1 MKKLFALLVSLLP
14 LLALAA
20 APRLNVLLITAD
32 DMNHDTPGFTGNRT
46 PGLTPNLDRLAREG
60 MWFVHA
66 HVTVGVCQPSRECLM
81 TGRYP
86 HRNGAVGFYPVRDDV
101 PTLQEALKAAGYHL
115 GIMGKV
121 GHLQPA
127 GKFPWDFQPDGA
139 AIGMGRDPAA
149 YYRQTRD
156 FLQQAKAAG
165 KPFFLMANSHD
176 PHRPFA
182 GSEQEQQRAQDG
194 RKGKKKASAH
204 TNAEANASAGTYPP
218 PGRSYTPNEIRVPGF
233 LPDLPDVRKEVAQYY
248 SSSHRCDQTVGEV
261 LRALKES
268 DFEETTLVMFLSDNG
283 VSLPFGKSNC
293 YLNSTRTPWL
303 VRWPGKTKPGTTD
316 TRHFISGIDFMPTIL
331 DAVGLPLTAG
341 MDGTSFLP
349 VLTGGKQPDRDRVF
363 TCYNETSGR
372 RPYPMRCLQTAR
384 FGYIFNGWAD
394 GTNIYRAEP
403 MNGLTFP
410 AMEAA
415 AKTQPAVAKRVDTLL
430 RRAPEELYDFAADP
444 NGLANLAADPKHR
457 QQLQQMRK
465 TMLAWMEQ
473 TQDPLA
479 GAFRAKVR

>member
-1 MKKLFALLVSLLP
+1 
-14 LLALAA
+14 
-20 APRLNVLLITAD
+20 
-32 DMNHDTPGFTGNRT
+32 MNYDTPGFTGNQT

-127 GKFPWDFQPDGA
+127 EKFPWDFQPDGA

-149 YYRQTRD
+149 YYRLTRD
-156 FLQQAKAAG
+156 FLRQAKAAG

-182 GSEQEQQRAQDG
+182 GSEQEQQRAQGG

-204 TNAEANASAGTYPP
+204 TDDEANVSAGTYPP
-218 PGRSYTPNEIRVPGF
+218 PGRVYSTNEIRVPGF
-233 LPDLPDVRKEVAQYY
+233 LPDLPAVRKEVAQYY
-248 SSSHRCDQTVGEV
+248 ASAHRCDQTVGEV

-268 DFEETTLVMFLSDNG
+268 GFEESTLVMFLSDNG

-316 TRHFISGIDFMPTIL
+316 VRHFISGIDFMPTIL

-372 RPYPMRCLQTAR
+372 RAYPMRCLQTAR

-430 RRAPEELYDFAADP
+430 RRAPEELYDFAADS
-444 NGLANLAADPKHR
+444 NGLTNLAADPKHR